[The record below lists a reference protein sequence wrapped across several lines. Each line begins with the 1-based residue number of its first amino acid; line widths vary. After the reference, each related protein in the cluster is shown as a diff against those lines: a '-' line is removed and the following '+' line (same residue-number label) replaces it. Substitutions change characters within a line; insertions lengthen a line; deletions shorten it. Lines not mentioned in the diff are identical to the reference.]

1 MIQRAGPD
9 VYKANFTSV
18 KDFPIYGVGQKFADT
33 PMTAA
38 DAMKMAGLDFN
49 VLRRPAMAQ
58 VKDPA
63 TGEDILVKSDKHFLM
78 LRDDNFRALGAVG
91 SKYQEVQNRDAFE
104 FMDSLS
110 ENGEVRYLSVA
121 ELNHGAKICLFAEIP
136 GLEFEPVKGDVVKGF
151 AMLDLTHDGTGSVR
165 VGPWSGRMA
174 CMNLCATLRKSVR
187 DGAGVSI
194 RHSGDI
200 ESKLAQASKVL
211 RKVQDEINGF
221 ADHARHLA
229 SKQITKAYLEAFID
243 DILPMPKEGSRPGK
257 RVKQREAM
265 TELVQAGAGT
275 KIKGV
280 RGTRWGLLNAVTE
293 YTNHERSSHNAGT
306 HVNSLLYGS
315 SNAMN
320 QQAFRYLMDVN

>member
-1 MIQRAGPD
+1 MIQRARPD
-9 VYKANFTSV
+9 IYKANFTSV
-18 KDFPIYGVGQKFADT
+18 NDFPIYGVGKKFTDA

-38 DAMKMAGLDFN
+38 EAMEMAGLDFN

-58 VKDPA
+58 VKDPS
-63 TGEDILVKSDKHFLM
+63 TGEDILVESDKHFLM
-78 LRDDNFRALGAVG
+78 LRDDTFRALGAVG
-91 SKYQEVQNRDAFE
+91 SKYREVQNRDAFE

-110 ENGEVRYLSVA
+110 EKGDVRYLSVA

-136 GLEFEPVKGDVVKGF
+136 GLDFEPIKGDVVKGY

-187 DGAGVSI
+187 DGAGISI

-200 ESKLAQASKVL
+200 ESKLATASKVL
-211 RKVQDEINGF
+211 RKVEEEINGF

-229 SKQITKAYLEAFID
+229 SQQVTRAYLEQFLD
-243 DILPMPKEGSRPGK
+243 EILPMPAESARPGK
-257 RVKQREAM
+257 RLKQREAM
-265 TELVQAGAGT
+265 TDLVESGKGT
-275 KIKGV
+275 NIKGV

-320 QQAFRYLMDVN
+320 QQAFRYLMDEN